1 MEANYFIV
9 LFTLGLFLLQDTAVA
24 QETINVNM
32 NGKGC
37 DNPDGYV
44 VNDNQIYSLY
54 YDYSPQIQGSRDH
67 CDVSLR
73 TSLTIR
79 RLKYYVTTLDL
90 LDCGVEILVYYNPSI
105 SATPTRKL
113 SCNDD
118 KKLPITETSNFN
130 SLKFSLRKTTSQ
142 ANTIRILIRVTTDH
156 GPDIGLVKGESEFY
170 ETPLQ
175 PGAIAGIAIAGAI
188 IVVALIGLAIYCC
201 IRNRRENLKH
211 VEASGA
217 PSASSVFT
225 SGTSQNM
232 FPANNKRSRGSY
244 GSMEDVRS
252 TTTSSTGKNANAYS
266 NKGYKIDGD
275 EKSTNNYYNKG
286 YKADSD
292 EKKPHRQN
300 SYSRRDKNQGGH
312 LNEAYEQ
319 SDVSADGTDFSR
331 GESGRALKYAKN
343 KQYSRTEE
351 YQMSKVNKMP
361 VNGILKTRSKS
372 PNRSQSSTESSTDN
386 NALVYG
392 YSHSSSAHPNTQHI
406 VTVEKTRSRSHSRGS
421 RSVRSGS
428 TGSQGRSSSA
438 SRATGKDK
446 KMPSTGRQYGD
457 LSTFLDEK
465 GRKPRSRSNSTNRKR
480 NDSRASERELGDIS
494 FSSSKKN
501 TVGKR
506 VHIQGVES
514 DI

>member
-1 MEANYFIV
+1 MFLFI
-9 LFTLGLFLLQDTAVA
+9 
-24 QETINVNM
+24 
-32 NGKGC
+32 
-37 DNPDGYV
+37 
-44 VNDNQIYSLY
+44 
-54 YDYSPQIQGSRDH
+54 
-67 CDVSLR
+67 
-73 TSLTIR
+73 
-79 RLKYYVTTLDL
+79 
-90 LDCGVEILVYYNPSI
+90 
-105 SATPTRKL
+105 
-113 SCNDD
+113 
-118 KKLPITETSNFN
+118 
-130 SLKFSLRKTTSQ
+130 
-142 ANTIRILIRVTTDH
+142 
-156 GPDIGLVKGESEFY
+156 
-170 ETPLQ
+170 
-175 PGAIAGIAIAGAI
+175 
-188 IVVALIGLAIYCC
+188 
-201 IRNRRENLKH
+201 
-211 VEASGA
+211 
-217 PSASSVFT
+217 
-225 SGTSQNM
+225 GTSQNM